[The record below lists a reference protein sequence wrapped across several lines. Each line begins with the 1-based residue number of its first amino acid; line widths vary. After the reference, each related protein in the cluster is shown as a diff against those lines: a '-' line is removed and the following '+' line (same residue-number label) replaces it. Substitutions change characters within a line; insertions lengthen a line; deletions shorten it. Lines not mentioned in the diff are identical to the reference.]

1 MLSKLTKPVTSYQY
15 PISWR
20 NYQTWNL
27 LFRNFLL
34 KYDSPIKDKELHEKK
49 KKTHANFFY
58 FYVLKK
64 LLHKFFKKFLAKGN
78 S

>member
-1 MLSKLTKPVTSYQY
+1 MLPKLTKPVTNCQY

-49 KKTHANFFY
+49 KKHTQIFFIFTFWKNFCINF
-58 FYVLKK
+58 LKN
-64 LLHKFFKKFLAKGN
+64 F
-78 S
+78 